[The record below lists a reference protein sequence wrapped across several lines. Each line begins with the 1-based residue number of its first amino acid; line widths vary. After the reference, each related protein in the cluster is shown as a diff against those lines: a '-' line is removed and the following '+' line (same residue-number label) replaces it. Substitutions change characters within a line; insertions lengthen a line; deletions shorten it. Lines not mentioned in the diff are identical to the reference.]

1 MKKDEYLIV
10 RADVLPDVFRKVI
23 DVKNLLD
30 SGEVFSVSSA
40 VQRIKISRSAYYKY
54 RDAVRPFA
62 ETKRGMMFSILLQ
75 IENFSGILPAAMEA
89 ISNSGARIINLH
101 QNVAIKGLSTVLV
114 TLDDALMKD
123 TTAELLTRLR
133 RVHGIRT
140 ITIVDK

>member
-1 MKKDEYLIV
+1 
-10 RADVLPDVFRKVI
+10 
-23 DVKNLLD
+23 
-30 SGEVFSVSSA
+30 
-40 VQRIKISRSAYYKY
+40 
-54 RDAVRPFA
+54 
-62 ETKRGMMFSILLQ
+62 MMFSLLLQ